1 MSTSLYEAA
10 CPPTRAASHPES
22 NPPLPL
28 PEILGES
35 AVMRRLRT
43 QLRRLGPHFRTVL
56 LRGETGTGKEL
67 VARALHSYSAH
78 AAGPFAIYNGS
89 LQAELGVASTASGAN
104 FPVAEEDIAG
114 LMKRAHRGTV
124 FLDQIGEM
132 SSAAQADVLAVLQRT
147 ERQRRRPIVVH
158 GLEARTIATTSSD
171 LRVLVA
177 SGRFREELYY
187 RMATVEIELP
197 PLRERV
203 EDIPLLAEYF
213 LSRYAHQY
221 GRHIHGL
228 TPDALEQMRTYRW
241 PGNVRQ
247 LKNVIRR
254 AVVENEDGWIEA
266 EDLAVR
272 TEMPEPEGYVAQS
285 STGRLQEVVEQ
296 HVFQVLRDCA
306 GNKVRAAEMLGIS
319 RSTLYRMLEGGLQGE
334 AAR

>member
-1 MSTSLYEAA
+1 MSTSLYHAVSPA
-10 CPPTRAASHPES
+10 PIPSPES
-22 NPPLPL
+22 KPPLQL

-67 VARALHSYSAH
+67 VARTLHSYSSH
-78 AAGPFAIYNGS
+78 AAGPFVIYNS
-89 LQAELGVASTASGAN
+89 ALQAQLGVASTASGAN

-124 FLDQIGEM
+124 FLDQVGEM
-132 SSAAQADVLAVLQRT
+132 SAAAQADILAALQST

-158 GLEARTIATTSSD
+158 GLEARMIATTSCD
-171 LRVLVA
+171 LRVLAA

-187 RMATVEIELP
+187 RLATVEIELP
-197 PLRERV
+197 PLRERA

-213 LSRYAHQY
+213 IDKYSRSHGRFVEGLSAE
-221 GRHIHGL
+221 
-228 TPDALEQMRTYRW
+228 ALERMQTYRW
-241 PGNVRQ
+241 PGNVRE
-247 LKNVIRR
+247 LKNFIRR
-254 AVVENEDGWIEA
+254 AVVESDGSRIEA
-266 EDLAVR
+266 DHLMMP
-272 TEMPEPEGYVAQS
+272 TETPEPEEYMART

-296 HVFQVLRDCA
+296 HVFQVLRECA

-319 RSTLYRMLEGGLQGE
+319 RSTLYRMLEDGLQGDT
-334 AAR
+334 AR

>member
-1 MSTSLYEAA
+1 MSTSLFQPA
-10 CPPTRAASHPES
+10 CRPARAASYPES

-35 AVMRRLRT
+35 AVMQRLLQ

-67 VARALHSYSAH
+67 VARTLHSYSSH
-78 AAGPFAIYNGS
+78 AAGPFVIYNRA
-89 LQAELGVASTASGAN
+89 LQAEHGVASTASGAN

-124 FLDQIGEM
+124 LLDQIGEL
-132 SSAAQADVLAVLQRT
+132 SAASQADVLAVLQRT

-158 GLEARTIATTSSD
+158 GLEARIIATTTSD
-171 LRVLVA
+171 LRVLAA

-197 PLRERV
+197 PLRDRA

-213 LSRYAHQY
+213 IDRYAHRY
-221 GRHIHGL
+221 GRHIEGL
-228 TPDALEQMRTYRW
+228 TTGALEQMQAYRW
-241 PGNVRQ
+241 PGNVRE
-247 LKNVIRR
+247 LKNCIRR
-254 AVVENEDGWIEA
+254 AVMESDGCWIEA
-266 EDLAVR
+266 EH
-272 TEMPEPEGYVAQS
+272 MPIPAETPKREGYVAQS

-296 HVFQVLRDCA
+296 HVFQVLRECA

-319 RSTLYRMLEGGLQGE
+319 RSTLYRMLEGGLQGD
-334 AAR
+334 AAG